1 MEKIECVKT
10 RILSKYKIEIRLLTL
25 EDNQFSDMSKRL
37 DPENLCIKVI
47 FYTQIFRLN
56 PVFINFYL
64 FPFSRYAL

>member
-37 DPENLCIKVI
+37 DRKICV
-47 FYTQIFRLN
+47 
-56 PVFINFYL
+56 
-64 FPFSRYAL
+64 